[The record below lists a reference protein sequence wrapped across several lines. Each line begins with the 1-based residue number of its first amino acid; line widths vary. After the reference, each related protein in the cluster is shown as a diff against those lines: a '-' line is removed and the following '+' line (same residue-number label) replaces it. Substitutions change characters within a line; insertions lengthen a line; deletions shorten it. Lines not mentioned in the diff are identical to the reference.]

1 MFAGG
6 FFRTRYIRRKVVT
19 AGAILAF
26 VGGLLVLL
34 SSVSHGIVASL
45 FLIFL
50 ALGAFVGAF
59 WMRNAGKAL
68 LFPRARLVTAGLITA
83 AIGVI
88 LFILGQG
95 LNAGLVIAG
104 GLIAWLA
111 TIV

>member
-6 FFRTRYIRRKVVT
+6 FFRTRYIRRMVSSV
-19 AGAILAF
+19 GAVLAF

-34 SSVSHGIVASL
+34 FAVGHGIVAS
-45 FLIFL
+45 IFPTLL
-50 ALGAFVGAF
+50 ALGSFVGAF
-59 WMRNAGKAL
+59 WIHNAGKAI

-111 TIV
+111 TIL